1 MERHSPSAL
10 SSPILPFSAL
20 AACVLALALAF
31 APPAQAQ
38 PELYNF
44 SVGLLG
50 TVGGSQDVSPGDELD
65 NTGFQVDL
73 GMVTEP
79 GEHLFVRLGQLG
91 LDSSDR
97 FGSLTGADMVYA
109 TIGGE
114 YRYRHPFYDSGIF
127 LALGGYRLQG
137 DDVASGESKD
147 ETSLGVSLGATGE
160 FAINPSLGVQVELS
174 GHYVDFDEAQIF
186 LMGGVGLVVHF

>member
-1 MERHSPSAL
+1 MERHSPSAP
-10 SSPILPFSAL
+10 SSRILPLTAL
-20 AACVLALALAF
+20 AAGALALALAF

-50 TVGGSQDVSPGDELD
+50 TVGGSEDVSPGDELD
-65 NTGFQVDL
+65 NTGFQLDL

-79 GEHLFVRLGQLG
+79 GEHLIVRLGQLG
-91 LDSSDR
+91 LDSADQ
-97 FGSLTGADMVYA
+97 FGNLTDADMAYL

-114 YRYRHPFYDSGIF
+114 YRFRHPFYDSGIF
-127 LALGGYRLQG
+127 LALGGYQLQG
-137 DDVASGESKD
+137 DDVASGESRD
-147 ETSLGVSLGATGE
+147 ETSLGLSLGATGE
-160 FAINPSLGVQVELS
+160 FAINPSLGVVVEVS